1 MKKLAQMKVV
11 KQATIVGMTFREI
24 EDLRIKEQTDLHNA
38 KENERLERTAPYQ
51 EALNKKYGG
60 TVTVKEK
67 YINRATLYTVVVDV
81 SKSSMLTPYGY

>member
-1 MKKLAQMKVV
+1 
-11 KQATIVGMTFREI
+11 MTFREI

-67 YINRATLYTVVVDV
+67 YINPRATLLHVVVDV

>member
-1 MKKLAQMKVV
+1 
-11 KQATIVGMTFREI
+11 MTFREI

-60 TVTVKEK
+60 TVTVKE
-67 YINRATLYTVVVDV
+67 NTLTLVQRYYTVVVDV